1 MLCLWRTTWSTQSPA
16 RSGAGYWPRRPL
28 VVYAVDH
35 VKKWKDSAFDD
46 VCKEID
52 LAGSEVAPMPRSVV
66 KKCGGCSRH
75 GSTGRRGASLCLRP
89 VRPELHQIS
98 EVPHHPLLVSSRLWE
113 SQGPLVSLVVVS
125 DLPCAQSWICHPS
138 FAGGNYRE
146 FSILGPRTSSGQDD
160 SQPLIIDSA
169 TDRVLFSFAG
179 FLLYFARILRDG
191 FVHHARPGRCAQTVP
206 RL

>member
-1 MLCLWRTTWSTQSPA
+1 M
-16 RSGAGYWPRRPL
+16 
-28 VVYAVDH
+28 VYAVARSQRCRILAT
-35 VKKWKDSAFDD
+35 SAFGG
-46 VCKEID
+46 VR
-52 LAGSEVAPMPRSVV
+52 SRPREEMEGQCVRRCLQGDRLGGLRGRSYATFRGE
-66 KKCGGCSRH
+66 KCGGCSRH

-98 EVPHHPLLVSSRLWE
+98 EVPHYPLLVSSRLWE
-113 SQGPLVSLVVVS
+113 SH
-125 DLPCAQSWICHPS
+125 DLPCAQSWFCHPS
-138 FAGGNYRE
+138 FAGRNYRE